1 MRWGLALGIGIAV
14 SALAFAACDEIER
27 EPTDR
32 YYVPPPVEGGADVV
46 TVGDAGP
53 ADASLVDAELDA
65 GLDAEAGPVDGGPTG
80 PLLATGSG
88 FHPDLA
94 VGSGDHT
101 CVVTTGGAATVWCW
115 GANDHGQ
122 LGLGTTGEGTPAADV
137 STATRIT
144 VDETGLPFD
153 GIEELALAPWHS
165 CARRQGILFCWGQRF
180 SGAQAEPPSALGP
193 DRTRPRAIGNLDVAG
208 VAAGGPHTCVLKANG
223 RHGWFGHSAF
233 SELGRPVA
241 ADPPCSAPIFYAYHA
256 LASHSCS
263 GTLVESTAIPGAM
276 APKASAV
283 AAGEVHSC
291 ALAGDR
297 VFCWGTNLGAQLGRP
312 GTQSGEPV
320 PQAVVTDAN
329 LLTPLDKVTAIAS
342 GGKHTCALR
351 QGAVFC
357 WGTNDAGQLGID
369 PATTLQRAFAAA
381 VPGIANV
388 ASIGVAE
395 QVTCAVR
402 TDKTV
407 WCWGADIASL
417 PDGGAIVSTP
427 VPTQIKGP
435 AGVGVLSDVVAV
447 APGLRH
453 VCARKADS
461 TVWCWGKNDRGQLGD
476 GTTVDSPFPVKV
488 TGLP

>member
-14 SALAFAACDEIER
+14 STLAFAACDEIER
-27 EPTDR
+27 DPTDR
-32 YYVPPPVEGGADVV
+32 YYVPPPVEAGADVV

-53 ADASLVDAELDA
+53 ADAALADAELDA
-65 GLDAEAGPVDGGPTG
+65 GVDAEAGPVDGGPTG

-101 CVVTTGGAATVWCW
+101 CVVTAGGAATVWCW

-137 STATRIT
+137 TTATRIT
-144 VDETGLPFD
+144 VDETGLPFE

-165 CARRQGILFCWGQRF
+165 CARRQGVLFCWGQRF

-223 RHGWFGHSAF
+223 RHVCFGHSAF

-241 ADPPCSAPIFYAYHA
+241 ADPACSAPFFYAYHA
-256 LASHSCS
+256 LASHTCS
-263 GTLVESTAIPGAM
+263 GTLLESTAIPGAM
-276 APKASAV
+276 APKTSAV
-283 AAGEVHSC
+283 ATGEVHSC

-320 PQAVVTDAN
+320 PQEVVTDAN

-369 PATTLQRAFAAA
+369 PATTAQRAFAAA

-402 TDKTV
+402 TDKTL
-407 WCWGADIASL
+407 WCWGADISSL

-453 VCARKADS
+453 VCARKADN